1 MGANTVENLLDEA
14 RTAFAQREWTA
25 AFESFARVDG
35 SDGLRPADLEVYAT
49 TAYMLNRISLMLET
63 FERAHRGYLESGD
76 TRRAARVASWLAFN
90 LASRAKFGPAT
101 GWVRRASLLLDSE
114 SEEVVEHGYVWL
126 PQIHQCVFA
135 DDFEGVAKAAEQ
147 ALQIGLRFDD
157 PDLVALAS
165 HAKGRSHLR
174 LGRISEGLAVLDEV
188 MVSVINGEL
197 SPQVTGIVYCSVIE
211 GCYEVQEVRR
221 SRDWTVALS
230 RWCDGQPDLV
240 AFTDQCLAH
249 RAEIRQMEGRW
260 SEALA
265 EAGEAHARNERGPV
279 AARASYQRGEIHRL
293 RGDYIEAEKA
303 YRQVS
308 EGVGDPYPGLA
319 LLRLAQGSEDAA
331 AASIRRALGEATSLF
346 ERARLL
352 PAFVEIMLAH
362 GDLQSAQEGCQELTA
377 LADQSGIR
385 LHEAAAETATGLFEV
400 RAKRASAALGHL
412 RAGLE
417 GWLEIEVPYEAART
431 RVLLAEALNAMGDV
445 DAASIQLDSARDEF
459 ARLGAAP
466 DLARLEMTSAERGGS
481 DHGLTPREMEV
492 LRLLAQGGTNRS
504 IATELVLSERT
515 VDRHVSNILTKL
527 GVSTRTAATAFAFQN
542 RLI

>member
-352 PAFVEIMLAH
+352 PAFVEIMVAH